1 MSPGVVVG
9 GVWCAGVLGAGG
21 GPLGPAGGVGV
32 LLGLVF
38 LGVFECYCVS
48 VGFGIRLVLGW
59 FRGLCTVMVS
69 LASNV
74 VAVGNISVFHV
85 FGVFCGLVGGGV

>member
-1 MSPGVVVG
+1 MRRRFGCRRG
-9 GVWCAGVLGAGG
+9 AAGAGG
-21 GPLGPAGGVGV
+21 WCGGVARAR
-32 LLGLVF
+32 F

-74 VAVGNISVFHV
+74 VAVGNISVFLD
-85 FGVFCGLVGGGV
+85 FGLFCGLAGGGV